1 MAQTMVN
8 ISFLTKFHK
17 KGNIVT
23 TIIGE
28 TGVAISVIADPSW
41 NHRFM
46 IWHALKI
53 AYNFFA
59 WLLILLPC
67 MGMIIQLK

>member
-28 TGVAISVIADPSW
+28 TGVAISVIADPS
-41 NHRFM
+41 
-46 IWHALKI
+46 
-53 AYNFFA
+53 
-59 WLLILLPC
+59 
-67 MGMIIQLK
+67 